1 MDFENYSTSQYPV
14 DPGGNHHCS
23 LHGYRAAVKTAW
35 VFQSAR
41 WAGPATCFVFF
52 CSNVLCISMY
62 FNGGLHSQ
70 VPIELTVS
78 CSRTF
83 LGAVENPICKDSQ
96 AFLFSKHVKTQDWIS
111 FQCRVST
118 KSTRISKLFLTSLET
133 CKVEIRKKHYFLTWI
148 CLRNP

>member
-52 CSNVLCISMY
+52 LFKCTMYIHVFQWWTAFASAHRIDRFLFKNFFGRSRKSNLQRFPSLLVFKTRQNPRLNKFSMSGIY
-62 FNGGLHSQ
+62 QIYQNFK
-70 VPIELTVS
+70 TVS
-78 CSRTF
+78 
-83 LGAVENPICKDSQ
+83 NI
-96 AFLFSKHVKTQDWIS
+96 
-111 FQCRVST
+111 
-118 KSTRISKLFLTSLET
+118 TRDM
-133 CKVEIRKKHYFLTWI
+133 
-148 CLRNP
+148 